1 MIYVKVESTNVTDV
15 LALRHLKKKKRNTF
29 TEYKKL
35 DVQMTRLSFSYSPN
49 LTQPAFLYL
58 KEQQ

>member
-1 MIYVKVESTNVTDV
+1 MVCVRVESMSVIDV
-15 LALRHLKKKKRNTF
+15 FALRRMKKKHLQNIF

-35 DVQMTRLSFSYSPN
+35 DLQMSRLSFSDSTN

-58 KEQQ
+58 GEP